1 LPSDTL
7 DDKTPVEKTAL
18 KIARTYLHP
27 NKATVVRGS
36 ATLQVLKPS
45 NGHILRKLCIFPTQQ

>member
-1 LPSDTL
+1 VSYIGVLLPSDTL

-27 NKATVVRGS
+27 NKANV
-36 ATLQVLKPS
+36 
-45 NGHILRKLCIFPTQQ
+45 C